1 MRSVT
6 LMRFQAQVPRNLRM
20 FRCSWLGLQILTGAK
35 RREWMGMGVA
45 GSYYMLLLVIMD
57 HSRKF
62 PAFSSS
68 KNMFKRKCH
77 PYFGWVEMS
86 CWDGFD
92 SPVSWSIS

>member
-6 LMRFQAQVPRNLRM
+6 LMRFQAQVPRKLEDVPGWG
-20 FRCSWLGLQILTGAK
+20 CKYLLVLS
-35 RREWMGMGVA
+35 REWMGMGVA
-45 GSYYMLLLVIMD
+45 GSYYMLVLVIMD

-68 KNMFKRKCH
+68 KTMFKRKCQ

-86 CWDGFD
+86 CDGFE
-92 SPVSWSIS
+92 SPVSCSIS